1 MRFILSFG
9 DEIDRIM
16 QVDVL
21 TGEIKASL
29 NFAIIFPA
37 SHYVVPQEQIE
48 RAVKTIKEELDE
60 SGIF

>member
-1 MRFILSFG
+1 MRFTFEFFG

-29 NFAIIFPA
+29 NFAICF
-37 SHYVVPQEQIE
+37 
-48 RAVKTIKEELDE
+48 
-60 SGIF
+60 SGFALCCAAGTD